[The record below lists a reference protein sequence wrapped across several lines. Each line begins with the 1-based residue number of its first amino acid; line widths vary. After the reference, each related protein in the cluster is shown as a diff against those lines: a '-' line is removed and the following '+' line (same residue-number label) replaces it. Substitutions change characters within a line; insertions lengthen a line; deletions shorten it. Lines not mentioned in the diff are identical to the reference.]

1 MNDKPDIEFDHDA
14 PYVKHREFGKGVTYE
29 QDGVLFSSGFVAQK
43 ILKTRKKKD
52 AFDRMN
58 ADELREQ
65 LRLNNVTP
73 PKMKDR
79 SAGKKKPQTVRQS
92 TGDKLEG
99 FKADDEQP
107 DYVRKALS
115 ENHAAEMAD
124 QQAE

>member
-14 PYVKHREFGKGVTYE
+14 PCIKHREFGKGVTYE

-52 AFDRMN
+52 AFDGMN

-65 LRLNNVTP
+65 LRLNNITP
-73 PKMKDR
+73 PKVKDR
-79 SAGKKKPQTVRQS
+79 SVGKKKPQTVRQD
-92 TGDKLEG
+92 TDDKLAG
-99 FKADDEQP
+99 FKAEDQP
-107 DYVRKALS
+107 DHVRQALS